1 MPTAAATILVF
12 LFAAT
17 VSSQSPT
24 PSPTPSPE
32 PIREEVI
39 VVADRAESSVADTP
53 ASVDVIS
60 QQTVRST
67 AAVMPDDVVRQS
79 VGFSTFRRTS
89 GRSSNP
95 TTQGVS
101 FRGIGSSGASR
112 AAVLFDG
119 VPLNDPFGG
128 WVQWERVPLVGV
140 EQIEV
145 LRGGASSLY
154 GNYALSGAINIIP
167 RNSTKKYT
175 FSSDVFAGSQQT
187 FGASLFSGALFEKWS
202 FDTSAAAFQTQ
213 GSRPIDPVVRGPV
226 DGYAGVRYTSVQ
238 TRIGRKFGEKASI
251 FVRPSYFGEVRTNG
265 TGLQTNRSH
274 IRDLAA
280 GGNLETRDRLKFE
293 FRIYGGAQVYDQTFS
308 AVNAVRNAE
317 NLIRIQRVPSQN
329 IGASAIVSGTVGRHS
344 LVGGVDLRRVHGSS
358 DEVAFANGSV
368 TSKVG
373 SGGTDSGVGLF
384 IRDSITIGDK
394 LVFVAGARF
403 DRWSNTKGLSST
415 FSIASNVQTV
425 SAFSDR
431 TETVISPQIAVVY
444 SIHDSVSVYAS
455 GSSSFRSPTL
465 NELYRGFRVGNVNTL
480 ANADLRSER
489 AVNFESGVTYRRK
502 NFGLRTAAFYTEIDR
517 PISNVTITSTPSLIT
532 RQRQN
537 MGRNRVAGVEA
548 EFDVSFRSL
557 YLAAGYQFV
566 DPQVAEFAA
575 DPTLVG
581 LRVPQVARHQ
591 ATFQVRYELQKW
603 TFAVQG
609 RAAGEQFDDDQ
620 NQFRLEPYSP
630 IDAFI
635 SHRFKHGIS
644 IFAAAENIT
653 NSRYSTGRTPIR
665 TVSSPL
671 SFRAGI
677 RWN

>member
-140 EQIEV
+140 ERIEV

-154 GNYALSGAINIIP
+154 GNYALSGAISIIP
-167 RNSTKKYT
+167 RNVAKEHV
-175 FSSDVFAGSQQT
+175 FSADAFLGSHNT
-187 FGASLFSGALFEKWS
+187 FGASGFGGRNLGKLSVDL
-202 FDTSAAAFQTQ
+202 SASMFQTQ
-213 GSRPIDPVVRGPV
+213 GYRPVDIAARGPV
-226 DGYAGVRYTSVQ
+226 DGFAGVRYSSFSG
-238 TRIGRKFGEKASI
+238 RIAPVFDTNNSI

-274 IRDLAA
+274 IRSIIA
-280 GGNLETRDRLKFE
+280 GGDHRFTNSLRFE
-293 FRIYGGAQVYDQTFS
+293 WRVSGGSQTYDQTFS
-308 AVNAVRNAE
+308 TINGQRTAE
-317 NLIRIQRVPSQN
+317 SLNRIQRVPSQN
-329 IGASAIVSGTVGRHS
+329 IGASAIVSFTIGDHS
-344 LVGGVDLRRVHGSS
+344 VVSGADARQVRGAS
-358 DEVAFANGSV
+358 DENGFLNNVA
-368 TSKVG
+368 TTRVG
-373 SGGTDSGVGLF
+373 SGGRDSG
-384 IRDSITIGDK
+384 IG
-394 LVFVAGARF
+394 VFVRDAFRLNNRVSLIGGVRF
-403 DRWSNTKGLSST
+403 DRWRLARGVSSSLTISNG
-415 FSIASNVQTV
+415 QTSV
-425 SAFSDR
+425 TAFQDR
-431 TETVISPQIAVVY
+431 AEMSISPQLALIA
-444 SIHDSVSVYAS
+444 SINDSVSVYAS

-465 NELYRGFRVGNVNTL
+465 NELYRSFRVGNANTL
-480 ANADLRSER
+480 ANASLRAER
-489 AVNFESGVTYRRK
+489 AINFETGVTVRK
-502 NFGLRTAAFYTEIDR
+502 KRFGFRAASFWSSVNE
-517 PISNVTITSTPSLIT
+517 PIANVTLAVTLTLIT

-537 MGRNRVAGVEA
+537 IGRTRSAGFEA
-548 EFDVSFRSL
+548 EFDARYRRFNLS
-557 YLAAGYQFV
+557 AGYQFV
-566 DPQVAEFAA
+566 DPKVVEFAA
-575 DPTLVG
+575 DTTLIG

-591 ATFQVRYELQKW
+591 ATFQLRYALPKW
-603 TFAVQG
+603 TLAIQG

-620 NQFRLEPYSP
+620 NQFRLEPYHQLDVFASRR
-630 IDAFI
+630 IRALSVYAAI
-635 SHRFKHGIS
+635 ENVTGSKYS
-644 IFAAAENIT
+644 I
-653 NSRYSTGRTPIR
+653 GRTPIR
-665 TVSSPL
+665 TVSSGVTV
-671 SFRAGI
+671 RAGI